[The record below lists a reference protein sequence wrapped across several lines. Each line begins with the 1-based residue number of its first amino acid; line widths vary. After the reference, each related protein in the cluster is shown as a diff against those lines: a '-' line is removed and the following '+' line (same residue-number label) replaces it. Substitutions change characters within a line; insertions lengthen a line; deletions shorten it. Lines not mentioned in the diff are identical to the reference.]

1 MNFNCEFIGEFQL
14 LFNAFT
20 FSTIKGKQ
28 EDALKIIGKAAYNE
42 LENTI
47 FQLLDQQNFKTAAS
61 HKFSNRVHND
71 TVQKTASVKLH
82 ELERSLVPPYRAKT
96 YRDLIGRSPGGYHVK
111 CGSDDEDDE
120 EAGQKK
126 GTASNVPDYEREFQ
140 RKMEKM
146 NTDWLYRESE
156 YRTPA
161 QKMGM
166 EREWMERRRLLVER
180 YEQRKERAEEK
191 TKIKQKKAKGKRKDK
206 DVEKKTASDEDAKT
220 PEENGKVLEG
230 EGGGE
235 RKGEKKEAEKG
246 VEGKDVTIAVENG
259 EVGAKE
265 AQAVEKEAEKTAGES
280 GKTSK
285 NANQDSKS
293 NSKKASSSSK
303 RKGSGTAE
311 AMRDLFLAME
321 TLDVGYEQGTMKE
334 EELEALE
341 QAEDDDDD
349 DQ

>member
-1 MNFNCEFIGEFQL
+1 M
-14 LFNAFT
+14 
-20 FSTIKGKQ
+20 
-28 EDALKIIGKAAYNE
+28 
-42 LENTI
+42 
-47 FQLLDQQNFKTAAS
+47 
-61 HKFSNRVHND
+61 
-71 TVQKTASVKLH
+71 KLH

-96 YRDLIGRSPGGYHVK
+96 YRDLLGRSPGGYHVK

-120 EAGQKK
+120 EAGPKK
-126 GTASNVPDYEREFQ
+126 GATDNVPDYEREFQ
-140 RKMEKM
+140 RKLEKM
-146 NTDWLYRESE
+146 NTEWLYRESE

-180 YEQRKERAEEK
+180 YEQRKDRVEEK
-191 TKIKQKKAKGKRKDK
+191 EKAKMKQKKAKVKRKEN
-206 DVEKKTASDEDAKT
+206 DVEKTTASDEDAKT

-230 EGGGE
+230 EVEGE
-235 RKGEKKEAEKG
+235 GEGDRKGEKKEAENG
-246 VEGKDVTIAVENG
+246 AEGKDVTIAVENG
-259 EVGAKE
+259 EVGARETKT
-265 AQAVEKEAEKTAGES
+265 VEKEAEKTAGES
-280 GKTSK
+280 GKT
-285 NANQDSKS
+285 ANQDSKG
-293 NSKKASSSSK
+293 NTTKKTSK

-349 DQ
+349 DDQ

>member
-1 MNFNCEFIGEFQL
+1 M
-14 LFNAFT
+14 FNAFT

-28 EDALKIIGKAAYNE
+28 EDALKIIGKSAYNE

-96 YRDLIGRSPGGYHVK
+96 YREVLGRSPGGYHTK
-111 CGSDDEDDE
+111 CGSDDEDE
-120 EAGQKK
+120 EVEQKK
-126 GTASNVPDYEREFQ
+126 GAADSMPDYEREFQ

-146 NTDWLYRESE
+146 NTEWLYRESE

-166 EREWMERRRLLVER
+166 EREWMERRRLLVEKNER
-180 YEQRKERAEEK
+180 RRRERAAVDEKEKIKMKIKKGKLKRKEKNGE
-191 TKIKQKKAKGKRKDK
+191 KKAAA
-206 DVEKKTASDEDAKT
+206 ASDEDTKKT
-220 PEENGKVLEG
+220 EENGKDVQGEGGEG
-230 EGGGE
+230 EGE
-235 RKGEKKEAEKG
+235 EC
-246 VEGKDVTIAVENG
+246 VEGRDDVTTVVENG
-259 EVGAKE
+259 EGGAKE
-265 AQAVEKEAEKTAGES
+265 TPAVEKGAEKGTGES
-280 GKTSK
+280 KETGKNPDQESKGNSAKKTSK
-285 NANQDSKS
+285 KKS
-293 NSKKASSSSK
+293 
-303 RKGSGTAE
+303 SGTAE
-311 AMRDLFLAME
+311 AMKDLFLAME

-341 QAEDDDDD
+341 QAEDDDED